1 MLKYPN
7 NQEKY
12 IVFSLLSSII
22 FENGKEIT
30 RFAADITFKLPI
42 GKKGVQK
49 EIDELIFNKFQ

>member
-12 IVFSLLSSII
+12 IVFSFLSSII

-30 RFAADITFKLPI
+30 RFATDITFKLPI
-42 GKKGVQK
+42 DKKGM
-49 EIDELIFNKFQ
+49 